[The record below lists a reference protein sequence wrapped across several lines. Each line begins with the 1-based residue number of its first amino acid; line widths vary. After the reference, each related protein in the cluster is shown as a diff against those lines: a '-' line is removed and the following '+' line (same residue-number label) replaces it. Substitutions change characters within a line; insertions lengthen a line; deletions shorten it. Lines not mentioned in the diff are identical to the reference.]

1 MLIRILALLFIHAFS
16 VAAFAQ
22 SPVCVTVPRATMRAE
37 PSTRSEVTWT
47 VTQNMP
53 LMRLEKKGV
62 WSRVEDLDG
71 EKHWIQSSAISG
83 RVACAVVKS
92 KTARLRKGPAANA
105 PLAEIPIVDKYTPF
119 KRLAGEGEFFEV
131 VDEFGGRYWINEQ
144 NIWYPVKKM
153 QIKFSANKNAKSP
166 RMPASTATVPKKK
179 AR

>member
-1 MLIRILALLFIHAFS
+1 MLFRTLTLLFIHTFS
-16 VAAFAQ
+16 LAAFAE
-22 SPVCVTVPRATMRAE
+22 SPVCVVVPRASMRAE
-37 PSTRSEVTWT
+37 PSMKSEVTWT

-53 LMRLEKKGV
+53 LMRLEKKGN
-62 WSRVEDLDG
+62 WTYVEDIDG
-71 EKHWIQSSAISG
+71 EKHWIQSSAVSG

-92 KTARLRKGPAANA
+92 KTARLRKAPAANA

-119 KRLAGEGEFFEV
+119 RRLAGEGEFFEV

-153 QIKFSANKNAKSP
+153 QIKFSATKSARPP
-166 RMPASTATVPKKK
+166 RMPANSGPVLKNK